1 MNIEFEKIEVQN
13 FKSIGE
19 MISFDY
25 REFKGLNFVY
35 GKNLDMP
42 NAKNGSG
49 KTNLLIDALMF
60 ALFGKTLKNT
70 NNKYIPNRFVSEKL
84 KPYAKLYFRSNGQL
98 YSSETYGRVVGGVMS
113 TIGME
118 LLKLDDDYN
127 VIEDLTQSS
136 VNKTKQYIQN
146 NLLGCTFN
154 VFKSSVIISSSDFI
168 NFYEGLNKDQKRKYI
183 ENIFNLDCFGE
194 MFHLIKIDINE
205 TKKEISSTKNEIL
218 NYASSLED
226 LNKKFLEY
234 DEKITSG
241 IDELKEKILAKFK
254 ELKSLEERLSKITY
268 DDGNSVKELKKQKQ
282 IISDE
287 IDDLTSKKNKLE
299 KVNIRK
305 NAEINNINATI
316 DDLKEISSGLCEKC
330 VKIMNERYNYEEKQK
345 EIISAQELIK
355 DNEIKILDIKNLIEE
370 KTKSLYEFRDRI
382 EESRIIESEQNK
394 LNISIDYTKR
404 EIKNLKA
411 SYEDIKERSNNPF
424 EELINKTKETLKS
437 LKGRLIEFNKNTMHL
452 EILRDACSEN
462 GVKRFIIKDIIKL
475 LNSLIQKYLNEIGC
489 DFLVYFDE
497 AMDFTFLT
505 QSGECEFSNFSA
517 GEKQRIQISTM
528 LAFRDLILNGK
539 LHSNI
544 FAIDEMLDMNVDSIC
559 IENVMKILKRKSIE
573 SNQNIFIIS
582 HRSELAE
589 DETIWNNI
597 IKITKEHGCS
607 TYSVK

>member
-1 MNIEFEKIEVQN
+1 M
-13 FKSIGE
+13 
-19 MISFDY
+19 
-25 REFKGLNFVY
+25 
-35 GKNLDMP
+35 
-42 NAKNGSG
+42 
-49 KTNLLIDALMF
+49 
-60 ALFGKTLKNT
+60 
-70 NNKYIPNRFVSEKL
+70 
-84 KPYAKLYFRSNGQL
+84 
-98 YSSETYGRVVGGVMS
+98 
-113 TIGME
+113 
-118 LLKLDDDYN
+118 
-127 VIEDLTQSS
+127 
-136 VNKTKQYIQN
+136 
-146 NLLGCTFN
+146 
-154 VFKSSVIISSSDFI
+154 
-168 NFYEGLNKDQKRKYI
+168 
-183 ENIFNLDCFGE
+183 
-194 MFHLIKIDINE
+194 
-205 TKKEISSTKNEIL
+205 
-218 NYASSLED
+218 
-226 LNKKFLEY
+226 
-234 DEKITSG
+234 
-241 IDELKEKILAKFK
+241 
-254 ELKSLEERLSKITY
+254 
-268 DDGNSVKELKKQKQ
+268 KKQKQ

-305 NAEINNINATI
+305 NAEINSINATI

-370 KTKSLYEFRDRI
+370 KTKSLYEFRDKI

-411 SYEDIKERSNNPF
+411 SYEDIKDRSNNPF

-437 LKGRLIEFNKNTMHL
+437 LKERLIEFNKNTMHL